1 MAYVYEFLQLLLV
14 GPMTAIYL
22 LANLLRKLNPVVL
35 LRDLGDAIARG
46 PYYWTVRKK
55 RAARGE
61 PLWQPH
67 DAKLGYFWDPADTST
82 ASAVPAISEELAYD
96 GPRCGCGV
104 PRAPDED
111 LCFTC
116 WRARVNLRLDGLEN
130 HP

>member
-1 MAYVYEFLQLLLV
+1 MAYVYEFLQLLIG
-14 GPMTAIYL
+14 GPMAVIYL
-22 LANLLRKLNPVVL
+22 LANLLRKLNPVIL

-67 DAKLGYFWDPADTST
+67 DAKLGYFWDPADGDAPKVGDVLT
-82 ASAVPAISEELAYD
+82 ASP
-96 GPRCGCGV
+96 PCGCGAPRV
-104 PRAPDED
+104 PNED

-130 HP
+130 P